1 MRPTTRRL
9 AAVLAAAVVLTCL
22 AGPATAKEGLQA
34 TLDAPIAL
42 ATPAGTEIIVGV
54 TVMVPLDD
62 GTLRGVDGSPI
73 QLILTGRG
81 GSTTR
86 AAGAADGKPG
96 HYLMRIAIPA
106 GGVRRAEV
114 VMHGTTDL
122 PLVLIKDPFSFGP
135 ITPKT
140 AQVAPPLTPPLT
152 PFPRATGA
160 AAAPAAPTTPTAV
173 EAATSPEAAPE
184 SPGAAWGAVAVIAAG
199 AALAT
204 AVLVLGRRSPGA
216 GRVPGAG
223 RAPGA

>member
-9 AAVLAAAVVLTCL
+9 AAVLAATALVAVAALPVL
-22 AGPATAKEGLQA
+22 AKEFLQA

-42 ATPAGTEIIVGV
+42 ATPPGTEIIVGV
-54 TVMVPLDD
+54 TVMAPGDD
-62 GTLRGVDGSPI
+62 GSMIPVDGSPI

-96 HYLMRIAIPA
+96 HYLMRIEIPA
-106 GGVRRAEV
+106 GGARGVEV

-122 PLVLIKDPFSFGP
+122 PLVLMEEAFTFGG

-152 PFPRATGA
+152 PFPRASGA
-160 AAAPAAPTTPTAV
+160 AAAPAAPTTPTAD

-184 SPGAAWGAVAVIAAG
+184 SPGAAWGAGAVFAAG
-199 AALAT
+199 AALA
-204 AVLVLGRRSPGA
+204 AALLVLGRRSRAA
-216 GRVPGAG
+216 GRVPRAG